1 MATAEQYAEWI
12 IANQDKKGT
21 PEFETVAA
29 AYRMARGQVKKAR
42 EPNDLELANPT
53 DGMSGLDK
61 FRAGIGKAFVDLG
74 RGVGQIAGVVDQ
86 KDVDEAK
93 RLDSSLMDTGA
104 GFAGNLVG
112 NLVPAAATAAIP
124 GANTVVGGAALSGV
138 LGALQPVGSTDS
150 RLGNAALSTILGGTI
165 PAAIRL
171 YGATKAA
178 VIDPFSSAGRDRI
191 AGGVMRDV
199 AADPDAAFQNL
210 INAQGKTAG
219 FMPTAG
225 QAANDAGIAT
235 LERTAKAIDPGGY
248 DDVLASQRK
257 SLADAV
263 RGLGGDDVTIS
274 GMKDARDAA
283 AESLYGKAMQ
293 SDAMRVDLANQQ
305 SQQLK
310 SVMQGS
316 PVNVSDI
323 SASAGV
329 KELMSRPAFRAA
341 MNDGKT
347 LASNLGEDFAPNSL
361 QSLHYAKLA
370 IDDALNGKAGAGSAL
385 ANHSKSAL
393 QQIKQKLLAEMETLS
408 PAYRNARLSYQDMSK
423 PINSAEVGNA
433 LGEKFIPALYR
444 DMDAPLSLNYD
455 ALARAVRNNGD
466 DIARNVT
473 GYKKATL
480 GGTLGGKEMKV
491 LNDVLSDAEMVKMG
505 ELLGK
510 GGGSDTIQKMAM
522 SNVLNKAGVPTFMQ
536 DLAMTGWVKRA
547 GDLLYGNA
555 DEQVRNRLAEALRNP
570 KEAAQLMKA
579 AGVAPSKIA
588 QALKALS
595 SAAQAPMFA
604 LPAIMN
610 AE

>member
-1 MATAEQYAEWI
+1 MDIQTKDGI
-12 IANQDKKGT
+12 ILRNIPEGT
-21 PEFETVAA
+21 PEEAI
-29 AYRMARGQVKKAR
+29 KAR
-42 EPNDLELANPT
+42 LAKIRQERGIRKNQPNELELANPT

-165 PAAIRL
+165 PAATRL

-235 LERTAKAIDPGGY
+235 LERTARAIDPGGY

-263 RGLGGDDVTIS
+263 RGLGGDDVTRARLVKS
-274 GMKDARDAA
+274 RDDAV
-283 AESLYGKAMQ
+283 ESLYTTAKSAMVNSDPELNSILNTPAGKYAAQIANQKFSNLRQPSMIRGTPESAGKIVGPDGNPLMVFDEIPEQYKGAWLHEVKMALDKLANINPSQSSDVSQLAGVQEVRSVFNDWLENSLKDYGKAKNTY
-293 SDAMRVDLANQQ
+293 SAM
-305 SQQLK
+305 SQ
-310 SVMQGS
+310 
-316 PVNVSDI
+316 
-323 SASAGV
+323 
-329 KELMSRPAFRAA
+329 
-341 MNDGKT
+341 
-347 LASNLGEDFAPNSL
+347 
-361 QSLHYAKLA
+361 
-370 IDDALNGKAGAGSAL
+370 
-385 ANHSKSAL
+385 
-393 QQIKQKLLAEMETLS
+393 
-408 PAYRNARLSYQDMSK
+408 
-423 PINSAEVGNA
+423 PINSMDVGNA

>member
-1 MATAEQYAEWI
+1 MDIQTKDGI
-12 IANQDKKGT
+12 ILRNIPEGT
-21 PEFETVAA
+21 PEEAI
-29 AYRMARGQVKKAR
+29 KAR
-42 EPNDLELANPT
+42 LAKIRQERGIRKNQPNELELANPT

-165 PAAIRL
+165 PAATRL

-466 DIARNVT
+466 DIAANVT
-473 GYKKATL
+473 GYRNAKLAEVL
-480 GGTLGGKEMKV
+480 GQQKMKV
-491 LNDVLSDAEMVKMG
+491 LDDVLSDAEMVKMG